1 VSKGKL
7 YHCPYA
13 GCNQTSTRLW
23 NMQIHINRKHSMS
36 HSKLAPRVRRQSF
49 PNGEQNIFSR
59 SHQGIETSNQ
69 HVYEPYYSVNSSST
83 EVKNPETILDKGL
96 ENLRKIIEAGR
107 LMEELTRNPVAE
119 SISNHVAKLLLGQ
132 MASNSFQGKRS
143 IPSKKETLPTGYRIS
158 FCDTCLLGSK
168 LIPVFYPI
176 EVEGITKPD
185 HKCNP
190 KNPFVA
196 KNEEEIEEK
205 KHQLKV
211 LLRDMLLDVVKSRI
225 GQRDAYLNAV
235 ILSQHAFSEEVRRKL
250 KLPANRHL
258 IEEKDCIKINSSC
271 DKESRD
277 HWFCRAIRECA
288 KVNINR
294 IKITQNELTEF
305 LSITRSTFG
314 VFRVDSCDSMRTQ
327 HLLIYL
333 VL

>member
-1 VSKGKL
+1 
-7 YHCPYA
+7 
-13 GCNQTSTRLW
+13 
-23 NMQIHINRKHSMS
+23 
-36 HSKLAPRVRRQSF
+36 
-49 PNGEQNIFSR
+49 
-59 SHQGIETSNQ
+59 
-69 HVYEPYYSVNSSST
+69 
-83 EVKNPETILDKGL
+83 
-96 ENLRKIIEAGR
+96 
-107 LMEELTRNPVAE
+107 
-119 SISNHVAKLLLGQ
+119 
-132 MASNSFQGKRS
+132 MASNSFQGKRGM
-143 IPSKKETLPTGYRIS
+143 PSKKETLPTGYRIS

-190 KNPFVA
+190 KDLFVA
-196 KNEEEIEEK
+196 KNEEKTEEK

-211 LLRDMLLDVVKSRI
+211 LLRDMLLNVVRSRT
-225 GQRDAYLNAV
+225 GQREAYLNAV
-235 ILSQHAFSEEVRRKL
+235 ILSQHACSEEVRRKL

-271 DKESRD
+271 DEESRD

-288 KVNINR
+288 KVNINS

-305 LSITRSTFG
+305 LSIARSTFG
-314 VFRVDSCDSMRTQ
+314 VFRVDSCDSMRAQ